1 MNEELY
7 YLYRDLP
14 PLQQQHIQEIF
25 QKSQKMQLLIE
36 ILEEKGKA
44 LTTVQAVNFI
54 YKEELAHTHFK
65 VLTNRF
71 YKLRKELKDW
81 LLQQLKHSPVCFT
94 KEEQELLYLRQL
106 VITNE
111 YTAAYEKLLELEQH
125 CWKLNLFEL
134 LPEIIELKIRSLQY
148 TYNPDIELQSKALEG
163 YQLANDL
170 LLLLNQMKAIGFE
183 KSFDFSFEQDADLQK
198 LQKNIRPYKAYP
210 RFKMTYHNIC
220 FSKGFAKIDANRQLL
235 SRHLNSYKKLK
246 AAHPAIPSG
255 FYERHY
261 QDKDFLY
268 FSIKEASYYTN
279 MNAHKKALALLKKVI
294 EVEQNSSMYLRKNL
308 GYLMNNFII
317 ALCAQDY
324 DFTLVQIAEYEAFG
338 EANPGALDNYPM
350 PCIWLD
356 FYSQAF
362 PFYQAEAKQLEEWM
376 TFSLNFEA
384 QQDVLYRGLRQVV
397 HFKIYI
403 LQKKWAAAKEVINNA
418 HSLAF
423 YKIYGQNFDFQSFFN
438 NLLTLVQQKDKTAFY
453 LFQKETK
460 KEQDALK
467 LQLPPVL
474 WSWLTWARQLCNH
487 YKNKK

>member
-7 YLYRDLP
+7 YLYKDLP
-14 PLQQQHIQEIF
+14 PLQRQHIHEIF
-25 QKSQKMQLLIE
+25 QKSQKMQLLIN

-44 LTTVQAVNFI
+44 LTTVQAVNYI
-54 YKEELAHTHFK
+54 YKEELEQTNFK

-81 LLQQLKHSPVCFT
+81 LLQQLKYSPVCFT
-94 KEEQELLYLRQL
+94 QEEQELLYLRQL

-111 YTAAYEKLLELEQH
+111 YTAAYEKLVELEKH

-134 LPEIIELKIRSLQY
+134 LPEIIELKIRALQY
-148 TYNPDIELQSKALEG
+148 TFTLDKALQEKTLKD
-163 YQLANDL
+163 YQLANEL
-170 LLLLNQMKAIGFE
+170 LLLLNQMKAIGFQ
-183 KSFDFSFEQDADLQK
+183 KAYGTTPEQDPELQK
-198 LQKNIRPYKAYP
+198 LQKIIRPYRAYP

-220 FSKGFAKIDANRQLL
+220 FSKGFSEINANRQLL

-246 AAHPAIPSG
+246 AAHSNIPCA

-261 QDKDFLY
+261 QNKDFLY

-294 EVEQNSSMYLRKNL
+294 KAEQESSMYLRKNL
-308 GYLMNNFII
+308 GYLLNNFLI

-324 DFTLVQIAEYEAFG
+324 DFTLIQIEEYKAFG
-338 EANPGALDNYPM
+338 EANSGVLNNYPL
-350 PCIWLD
+350 PCVWLD

-362 PFYQAEAKQLEEWM
+362 PFYQASAEQLEEWM
-376 TFSLNFEA
+376 DFSLKFEK
-384 QQDVLYRGLRQVV
+384 QEDVLYRGVRQVV
-397 HFKIYI
+397 HFKIYV
-403 LQKKWAAAKEVINNA
+403 LQEKWAAAKEVINNK

-423 YKIYGQNFDFQSFFN
+423 YQNYGQNFDFQSFFN
-438 NLLTLVQQKDKTAFY
+438 NLLTVLQQQDKTALY

-460 KEQDALK
+460 KEQEALK
-467 LQLPPVL
+467 LQLPPVF
-474 WSWLTWARQLCNH
+474 WSWLTWARQLCT
-487 YKNKK
+487 YYRNKK